1 MMQAHHT
8 DKTASNSAPTAF
20 RTSAICAGV
29 KYPGIAARSSLEQ
42 LGIGSLDH
50 PPHPCSKMR
59 LSPVW
64 LATSHVAPQVM
75 EGNDPH
81 PRVVGCRNG

>member
-8 DKTASNSAPTAF
+8 DKTASNSAPAAF
-20 RTSAICAGV
+20 RTSAICAG
-29 KYPGIAARSSLEQ
+29 AARSSLEQ
-42 LGIGSLDH
+42 IGIGSLNH